1 MVPADPSRYVAPR
14 NPSAEVELEALAK
27 LGWGD
32 DFAGALAALDR
43 AAWRPARVAVEFQDQ
58 LRLID
63 GGGTFAARLSGV
75 MRDVPSRLE
84 RPAVGD
90 WVAVESAADEESD
103 AIVHALLPRRTV
115 FVRRAAG
122 KRELPQVIAANID
135 VVFIVTSLTR
145 EFNPRRLER
154 YVAAV
159 HDAGA
164 TPVLVLNKTDL
175 VDDVDRFVR
184 KLPESLLSL
193 SRALTSALDGTGI
206 DTLARFLAPGETVAL
221 VGSSGV
227 GKSAIVNRL
236 LGAEVQATG
245 SVRQDD
251 HRGRHTTRNRSII
264 PLPGG
269 GVLIDTPGMREFQ
282 LWSGGGAVD
291 ESFEDIVALAADCR
305 FRDCGHDTEPD
316 CAVRAAVEAGEL
328 SAARLGSYLKLS
340 AEERL
345 AIRRRQGR

>member
-1 MVPADPSRYVAPR
+1 M
-14 NPSAEVELEALAK
+14 
-27 LGWGD
+27 
-32 DFAGALAALDR
+32 
-43 AAWRPARVAVEFQDQ
+43 
-58 LRLID
+58 
-63 GGGTFAARLSGV
+63 
-75 MRDVPSRLE
+75 
-84 RPAVGD
+84 
-90 WVAVESAADEESD
+90 
-103 AIVHALLPRRTV
+103 
-115 FVRRAAG
+115 
-122 KRELPQVIAANID
+122 
-135 VVFIVTSLTR
+135 
-145 EFNPRRLER
+145 
-154 YVAAV
+154 
-159 HDAGA
+159 
-164 TPVLVLNKTDL
+164 
-175 VDDVDRFVR
+175 
-184 KLPESLLSL
+184 
-193 SRALTSALDGTGI
+193 
-206 DTLARFLAPGETVAL
+206 
-221 VGSSGV
+221 
-227 GKSAIVNRL
+227 NRL